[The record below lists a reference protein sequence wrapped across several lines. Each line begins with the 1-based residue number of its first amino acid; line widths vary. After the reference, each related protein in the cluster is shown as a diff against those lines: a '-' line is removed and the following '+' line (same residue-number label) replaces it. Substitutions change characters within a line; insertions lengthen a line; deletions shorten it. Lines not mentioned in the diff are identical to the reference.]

1 MKKQYMNPVID
12 VIEIK
17 SKQALMAGSATLP
30 LGEPGSADDAEAS
43 EFFFD
48 DEY

>member
-1 MKKQYMNPVID
+1 MKKQYKNPVID

-17 SKQALMAGSATLP
+17 SKQTLMAGSATLP
-30 LGEPGSADDAEAS
+30 LGDPGSAGDAEVP